1 MTLSIA
7 MVIILR
13 IIAYSIT
20 IYITMAFGQTTLNIM
35 IHRKIK

>member
-20 IYITMAFGQTTLNIM
+20 IYIRMAFDQTTLSIM